1 MVKIVAVEDTAI
13 LTQLNKMTQRR
24 QVAVATVSVLR
35 VIKSRLF
42 KPTTSFIGGFFSV
55 LGHLR

>member
-35 VIKSRLF
+35 VIKVDYLNLPPVLSVV
-42 KPTTSFIGGFFSV
+42 FSV